1 MCTLRRKK
9 NNLMENRK
17 CHIILYQIS
26 SINYIYNSITLQNP
40 SLFCQKELSSENAP
54 DPTCQYFQN
63 WHKSWWAALL
73 TDGSNCYFIAAFFCF
88 FTQASLVSTCHL
100 FRAKAL
106 LIFYLDLIT
115 FLYNQQG
122 YYEGAIRLALK
133 RFLERQCGGNI
144 DQYIAGC
151 ALQFFVLLPEE
162 M

>member
-1 MCTLRRKK
+1 MP
-9 NNLMENRK
+9 NNFYIKSAR
-17 CHIILYQIS
+17 
-26 SINYIYNSITLQNP
+26 SITSTIQLQCNTLQNP

-54 DPTCQYFQN
+54 DTTCQYFQN
-63 WHKSWWAALL
+63 WWWVALP

-88 FTQASLVSTCHL
+88 LTQASLFSTSHL
-100 FRAKAL
+100 FQAKAL
-106 LIFYLDLIT
+106 LIVYLDLIT

-122 YYEGAIRLALK
+122 YDEGAIRLALK